1 MDDQP
6 IPTRPLSS
14 SDKLL
19 RDKFYERYAAQ
30 SDLMDK
36 LGQQLITLELAIPGL
51 YAAVL
56 KLTHGDQATAAPGAA
71 LYLTFG
77 CWFTAL
83 LLALASLVPREW
95 RVDPTIFKG
104 DPAQPQNPM
113 GLEAFFY
120 KSAQYK
126 RRFLIPSILLFA
138 VGTISAALFLF

>member
-6 IPTRPLSS
+6 ISTRPLRSS
-14 SDKLL
+14 ENLL

-36 LGQQLITLELAIPGL
+36 LGQQLVTLELAIPGL
-51 YAAVL
+51 YATVL
-56 KLTHGDQATAAPGAA
+56 KLTQGEQATAAPGTA

-77 CWFTAL
+77 CWFAAL
-83 LLALASLVPREW
+83 LLAVVSLVPREW

-104 DPAQPQNPM
+104 DPAQSQTPM

-126 RRFLIPSILLFA
+126 RRLLIPSILLFA